1 MPDYYTCAV
10 LFLRHSLFLQY
21 MNATIY
27 QEKAALFHQ
36 KFDDLKQKLGWL
48 SLVRLMSFLLF
59 VYLIYRSSQTGSGFT
74 IIAALLLFAAFL
86 LLVRWYGC
94 VQQEKQFYLALA
106 QWNEREDA
114 FLQTNSS
121 GYDTGREYENPHHPY
136 SYDLDL
142 FSEGGLF
149 AYLNRCST
157 SFGKEALA
165 GDLLDPDTGVIEKKQ
180 EAIKE
185 LAGKIDFRQQLYAHG
200 SLHEIKKKEQ
210 ERLTQWIDADTQMIP
225 ASWYYGLMI
234 FPLATMGSLVYYIAT
249 ENETA
254 FSVFSKLFVVNLII
268 AFSFSRKITAQLSVS
283 TSVTKILQNYSNQL
297 KLIEKENFQSGLL
310 QQYQEQ
316 LGRNGLTAST
326 LIGQLASL
334 FNYLETVVNLVVS
347 LLLNGLFLFHVHIL
361 YRLGIWK
368 KQHAHHIKGWLQ
380 LIGKWEALSSFGNLS
395 YNNPA
400 FCTPR
405 LCDTTALDASGLGHI
420 LVKPDKRVCN
430 DVSFNDQK
438 FVILTGSNMSGKS
451 TFLRTLGANLVLARA
466 GSAVC
471 ATRFEFYP
479 FEVFV
484 SMRITDSLQD
494 SESLFYAE
502 LKRLQ
507 SIIKSL
513 ESGRRHFVILDEI
526 LRGTNS
532 NDKRNGT
539 IGLIRKMAGFDTF
552 GIIATH
558 DIVVADLIKEYPGFI
573 ANKAFESAIINDEL
587 LFDYQLKDGVCNTL
601 SASYLMKKLEII

>member
-1 MPDYYTCAV
+1 
-10 LFLRHSLFLQY
+10 
-21 MNATIY
+21 MNPTIY
-27 QEKAALFHQ
+27 QEKATRFHH
-36 KFDDLKQKLGWL
+36 KFNNLKQKLGWL
-48 SLVRLMSFLLF
+48 SFVRLICFLLF
-59 VYLIYRSSQTGSGFT
+59 VYLIYLSSQTGSGFT
-74 IIAALLLFAAFL
+74 IIGALLFFAAFL
-86 LLVRWYGC
+86 LLVRWYGR

-121 GYDTGREYENPHHPY
+121 GYDTGKEYEDPHHPY

-149 AYLNRCST
+149 SYLNRCST

-165 GDLLDPDTGVIEKKQ
+165 NDLLNPDTTAVKEKQ

-185 LAGKIDFRQQLYAHG
+185 LSEKIDFRQQLYAHG
-200 SLHEIKKKEQ
+200 SLHQTKKKEL
-210 ERLTQWIDADTQMIP
+210 ERLIHWIDTDTQLISTP
-225 ASWYYGLMI
+225 WYYGLMI
-234 FPLATMGSLVYYIAT
+234 FPLATIGSLVYYIVT
-249 ENETA
+249 ENELA
-254 FSVFSKLFVVNLII
+254 FSLFSKLFVVNLII

-297 KLIEKENFQSGLL
+297 KLIEKENFQSALL
-310 QQYQEQ
+310 QQYQQQ
-316 LGRNGLTAST
+316 LGKNGWTASR

-334 FNYLETVVNLVVS
+334 FNYLETVVNLIVS
-347 LLLNGLFLFHVHIL
+347 LLLNGLCLFHVHIL

-368 KQHAHHIKGWLQ
+368 KQHAHHIKSWLQ
-380 LIGKWEALSSFGNLS
+380 LIGKFEALGSFGNLS

-400 FCTPR
+400 FCSPQLST
-405 LCDTTALDASGLGHI
+405 TTAFSAVALGHI
-420 LVKPDKRVCN
+420 LVKPHKRVCN

-451 TFLRTLGANLVLARA
+451 TFLRTLGTNLVLAKA
-466 GSAVC
+466 GSVVC
-471 ATRFEFYP
+471 AVKFEFYP
-479 FEVFV
+479 FDVFV

-513 ESGRRHFVILDEI
+513 EGGKSHFVILDEI

-558 DIVVADLIKEYPGFI
+558 DIVVADLIKEYPAFI
-573 ANKAFESAIINDEL
+573 ANKAFESTIINDEL

-601 SASYLMKKLEII
+601 SASYLMKKMEII

>member
-1 MPDYYTCAV
+1 
-10 LFLRHSLFLQY
+10 
-21 MNATIY
+21 MNPTIY
-27 QEKAALFHQ
+27 QEKATRFHK
-36 KFDDLKQKLGWL
+36 KFNDLKQKLGWL
-48 SLVRLMSFLLF
+48 SFIRLLCFLLF
-59 VYLIYRSSQTGSGFT
+59 VYLIYLYSQTGSGFT
-74 IIAALLLFAAFL
+74 LLTAVLLFAAFL
-86 LLVRWYGC
+86 LLVKRYGR
-94 VQQEKQFYLALA
+94 VQQQKQFYLALA

-114 FLQTNSS
+114 FVQTNSS
-121 GYDTGREYENPHHPY
+121 VYDTGKEYEDPHHPY

-149 AYLNRCST
+149 SYLNRCST

-165 GDLLDPDTGVIEKKQ
+165 NDLLAPDTAAIREKQ

-185 LAGKIDFRQQLYAHG
+185 LSEKIDFRQQLYAHG
-200 SLHEIKKKEQ
+200 SLHETKKKELA
-210 ERLTQWIDADTQMIP
+210 RLIQWIDADTQLISAP
-225 ASWYYGLMI
+225 WYYGLMI
-234 FPLATMGSLVYYIAT
+234 FPLATMGSLVYYIVA
-249 ENETA
+249 ENESA
-254 FSVFSKLFVVNLII
+254 FSLFSKLFVVNLII

-310 QQYQEQ
+310 QQYQQQ
-316 LGRNGLTAST
+316 LGKNGLTASR

-380 LIGKWEALSSFGNLS
+380 LIGKFEALGSFGNLS

-400 FCTPR
+400 FCTPQ
-405 LCDTTALDASGLGHI
+405 LSKETAFSAAALGHI
-420 LVKPDKRVCN
+420 LVKPHKRVCN
-430 DVSFNDQK
+430 NVSFNNQR

-451 TFLRTLGANLVLARA
+451 TFLRTLGTNLVLAKA
-466 GSAVC
+466 GSVVC
-471 ATRFEFYP
+471 ASEFEFYP
-479 FEVFV
+479 FDVFV

-513 ESGRRHFVILDEI
+513 EGGRRHFVILDEI

-539 IGLIRKMAGFDTF
+539 IGLIRKMAGFNTF

-601 SASYLMKKLEII
+601 SASYLMKKMEII

>member
-1 MPDYYTCAV
+1 
-10 LFLRHSLFLQY
+10 
-21 MNATIY
+21 MNPTIY
-27 QEKAALFHQ
+27 QEKAARFHH
-36 KFDDLKQKLGWL
+36 KFNNLKQKLGWL
-48 SLVRLMSFLLF
+48 SFVRLICFLLF
-59 VYLIYRSSQTGSGFT
+59 VYLIYLSSQTGSGFT
-74 IIAALLLFAAFL
+74 IIGALLFFAAFL
-86 LLVRWYGC
+86 LLVRWYGR

-114 FLQTNSS
+114 FLQTNNS
-121 GYDTGREYENPHHPY
+121 GYDTGKEYEDPHHPY

-149 AYLNRCST
+149 SYLNRCST

-165 GDLLDPDTGVIEKKQ
+165 NDLLNPDTTAVKEKQ

-185 LAGKIDFRQQLYAHG
+185 LSEKIDFRQQLYAHG
-200 SLHEIKKKEQ
+200 SLHQTKKKEL
-210 ERLTQWIDADTQMIP
+210 ERLIHWIDTDTQLISTP
-225 ASWYYGLMI
+225 WYYGLMI
-234 FPLATMGSLVYYIAT
+234 FPLATIGSLVYYIVT
-249 ENETA
+249 ENESA
-254 FSVFSKLFVVNLII
+254 FSLFSKLFVVNLII

-297 KLIEKENFQSGLL
+297 KLIEKENFQSALL
-310 QQYQEQ
+310 QQYQQQ
-316 LGRNGLTAST
+316 LGKNGWTASR

-334 FNYLETVVNLVVS
+334 FNYLETVVNLIVS
-347 LLLNGLFLFHVHIL
+347 LLLNGLCLFHVHIL

-368 KQHAHHIKGWLQ
+368 KQHAHHIKSWLQ
-380 LIGKWEALSSFGNLS
+380 LIGKFEALGSFGNLS

-400 FCTPR
+400 FCSPQLST
-405 LCDTTALDASGLGHI
+405 TTAFSAVALGHI
-420 LVKPDKRVCN
+420 LVKPHKRVCN

-451 TFLRTLGANLVLARA
+451 TFLRTLGTNLVLAKA
-466 GSAVC
+466 GSVVC
-471 ATRFEFYP
+471 AVKFEFYP
-479 FEVFV
+479 FDVFV

-513 ESGRRHFVILDEI
+513 EGGKSHFVILDEI

-558 DIVVADLIKEYPGFI
+558 DIVVADLIKEYPAFI
-573 ANKAFESAIINDEL
+573 ANKAFESTIINDEL

-601 SASYLMKKLEII
+601 SASYLMKKMEII

>member
-1 MPDYYTCAV
+1 
-10 LFLRHSLFLQY
+10 
-21 MNATIY
+21 MNRTVY
-27 QEKAALFHQ
+27 QEKAAQFHK
-36 KFDDLKQKLGWL
+36 KFNALKQKLAWL
-48 SLVRLMSFLLF
+48 SFIRLACFLLF
-59 VYLIYRSSQTGSGFT
+59 VYLIYLSSQTGSGFT
-74 IIAALLLFAAFL
+74 ITGAALFFAAFL
-86 LLVRWYGC
+86 LLVRVYGN

-106 QWNEREDA
+106 QWNEREDH
-114 FLQTNSS
+114 FLQTNLS
-121 GYDTGREYENPHHPY
+121 GYDTGKEYEDPQHPY

-149 AYLNRCST
+149 SYLNRCST

-165 GDLLDPDTGVIEKKQ
+165 GDLMNPDTSAIREKQ
-180 EAIKE
+180 DAVKE
-185 LAGKIDFRQQLYAHG
+185 LAAKIDFRQQLYAHG
-200 SLHEIKKKEQ
+200 SLHQTKKKEL
-210 ERLTQWIDADTQMIP
+210 ERLMQWIDTDTKLISAP
-225 ASWYYGLMI
+225 WYYGLLI
-234 FPLATMGSLVYYIAT
+234 FPLTTIGSLIYYVIT
-249 ENETA
+249 ENEPA
-254 FSVFSKLFVVNLII
+254 FSLFSKLFVVNLII

-297 KLIEKENFQSGLL
+297 RVIEKESFQSGLL
-310 QQYQEQ
+310 QQFQQQ
-316 LGRNGLTAST
+316 LAQNGLTASK

-347 LLLNGLFLFHVHIL
+347 ILLNGLFIFHVHIL

-368 KQHAHHIKGWLQ
+368 QQHAHQIKDWLQ
-380 LIGKWEALSSFGNLS
+380 LIGKFEALGSFGNLS
-395 YNNPA
+395 YNNPS
-400 FCTPR
+400 FCTP
-405 LCDTTALDASGLGHI
+405 LVSSQPAFKASELGHI
-420 LVKPDKRVCN
+420 LVKPHKRVCN
-430 DVSFNDQK
+430 DVSFNEQK

-451 TFLRTLGANLVLARA
+451 TFLRTLGINLVLAKA
-466 GSAVC
+466 GCVVC
-471 ATRFEFYP
+471 ASRFEFYP
-479 FEVFV
+479 FDVFV

-513 ESGRRHFVILDEI
+513 EGGKQHFVILDEI

-539 IGLIRKMAGFDTF
+539 IGLIRKMAAFDTF

-558 DIVVADLIKEYPGFI
+558 DTVVAELINEYPGFI

-601 SASYLMKKLEII
+601 SASYLMKKMEII

>member
-1 MPDYYTCAV
+1 
-10 LFLRHSLFLQY
+10 
-21 MNATIY
+21 MNPTIY
-27 QEKAALFHQ
+27 QEKATLFHK
-36 KFDDLKQKLGWL
+36 KFNELKQKLGWL
-48 SLVRLMSFLLF
+48 SFIRLLCFLLF
-59 VYLIYRSSQTGSGFT
+59 VYLIYLYSQTGSGFT
-74 IIAALLLFAAFL
+74 LLTAVLLFAAFL
-86 LLVRWYGC
+86 LLVRWYGR

-121 GYDTGREYENPHHPY
+121 GYDTGKEYEDPHHPY

-149 AYLNRCST
+149 SYLNRCST

-165 GDLLDPDTGVIEKKQ
+165 GDLLDPDTAAIPQKQ

-185 LAGKIDFRQQLYAHG
+185 LSAKIDFRQQLYAHG
-200 SLHEIKKKEQ
+200 SLHDTKKKEL
-210 ERLTQWIDADTQMIP
+210 ERLIQWIDADTQLISAP
-225 ASWYYGLMI
+225 WYYALMI
-234 FPLATMGSLVYYIAT
+234 FPLATMGSLVYYIVS
-249 ENETA
+249 ENESA
-254 FSVFSKLFVVNLII
+254 FSLFSKLFVVNLII

-310 QQYQEQ
+310 QQYQQQ
-316 LGRNGLTAST
+316 LGKNGLTASR

-380 LIGKWEALSSFGNLS
+380 LIGKFEALGSFANLS

-400 FCTPR
+400 FCTPQ
-405 LCDTTALDASGLGHI
+405 LSKATAFRAAALGHI
-420 LVKPDKRVCN
+420 LVKPHKRVCN

-451 TFLRTLGANLVLARA
+451 TFLRTLGTNLVLAKA
-466 GSAVC
+466 GSVVC
-471 ATRFEFYP
+471 AAEFEFYP
-479 FEVFV
+479 FDVFV

-513 ESGRRHFVILDEI
+513 ESGRQHFIILDEI

-539 IGLIRKMAGFDTF
+539 IGLIRKMAGFNTF

-601 SASYLMKKLEII
+601 SASYLMKKMEII

>member
-1 MPDYYTCAV
+1 
-10 LFLRHSLFLQY
+10 
-21 MNATIY
+21 MNPTVY
-27 QEKAALFHQ
+27 HEKATRFHK
-36 KFDDLKQKLGWL
+36 KFNELKQKLGWL
-48 SLVRLMSFLLF
+48 SFIRLLCFVLF
-59 VYLIYRSSQTGSGFT
+59 VYLIYLSSQTGSGFT
-74 IIAALLLFAAFL
+74 IIGAVLFFVAFL
-86 LLVRWYGC
+86 LLVRWYGR

-121 GYDTGREYENPHHPY
+121 GYDTGKEYEDPHHPY

-149 AYLNRCST
+149 SYLNRCST

-165 GDLLDPDTGVIEKKQ
+165 GDLLHPDTTAIKEKQ
-180 EAIKE
+180 DAIKE
-185 LAGKIDFRQQLYAHG
+185 LSGKIDFRQQLYAHG
-200 SLHEIKKKEQ
+200 SLHQTKKKEL
-210 ERLTQWIDADTQMIP
+210 ERLIQWIDTDTKLISAP
-225 ASWYYGLMI
+225 WYYGLMI

-249 ENETA
+249 ENESA
-254 FSVFSKLFVVNLII
+254 FSLFSKLFVVNLII

-316 LGRNGLTAST
+316 LGKNGLTASK

-368 KQHAHHIKGWLQ
+368 KQYAHHIKGWLQ
-380 LIGKWEALSSFGNLS
+380 LIGKFEALGSFGNLS

-400 FCTPR
+400 FCTPQ
-405 LCDTTALDASGLGHI
+405 LSTAPAFRASALGHI
-420 LVKPDKRVCN
+420 LVKPHKRVCN

-451 TFLRTLGANLVLARA
+451 TFLRTLGTNLVLAKA
-466 GSAVC
+466 GSVVC
-471 ATRFEFYP
+471 AAKFEFYP
-479 FEVFV
+479 FDVFV

-573 ANKAFESAIINDEL
+573 ANKAFESTIINDEL

-601 SASYLMKKLEII
+601 SASYLMKKMEII

>member
-1 MPDYYTCAV
+1 
-10 LFLRHSLFLQY
+10 
-21 MNATIY
+21 MNSTIY
-27 QEKAALFHQ
+27 QEKAARFHQ
-36 KFDDLKQKLGWL
+36 KFNTLKQKLGWL
-48 SLVRLMSFLLF
+48 SFVRLACFLLF
-59 VYLIYRSSQTGSGFT
+59 VYLIFLSSQTGSGFS
-74 IIAALLLFAAFL
+74 IIGALLFFAAFL
-86 LLVRWYGC
+86 LLVRWYGR

-114 FLQTNSS
+114 FLQTNNS
-121 GYDTGREYENPHHPY
+121 GYDTGKEYEDPHHPY

-149 AYLNRCST
+149 SYLNRCST

-165 GDLLDPDTGVIEKKQ
+165 NDLLDPDTTAIKEKQ
-180 EAIKE
+180 DAIKE
-185 LAGKIDFRQQLYAHG
+185 LSGKIDFRQRLYAHG
-200 SLHEIKKKEQ
+200 SLHQTKKKEL
-210 ERLTQWIDADTQMIP
+210 ERLIQWIDTDTQLISVP
-225 ASWYYGLMI
+225 WYYGLMI
-234 FPLATMGSLVYYIAT
+234 FPLATIGSLVYYIAT
-249 ENETA
+249 ENESA
-254 FSVFSKLFVVNLII
+254 FSLFSKLFVVNLII

-297 KLIEKENFQSGLL
+297 KLIEKENFQSALL
-310 QQYQEQ
+310 QQYQQ
-316 LGRNGLTAST
+316 LLGKNGLTASK

-368 KQHAHHIKGWLQ
+368 KQHAHHIKGWLE
-380 LIGKWEALSSFGNLS
+380 LIGKFEALGCFGNLS
-395 YNNPA
+395 YNNPE
-400 FCTPR
+400 FCTPQ
-405 LCDTTALDASGLGHI
+405 LSDTTAFSASALGHI
-420 LVKPDKRVCN
+420 LVKSHKRVCN

-451 TFLRTLGANLVLARA
+451 TFLRTLGTNLVLAKA

-471 ATRFEFYP
+471 ARRFEFYP
-479 FEVFV
+479 FDVFV

-601 SASYLMKKLEII
+601 SASYLMKKMEII